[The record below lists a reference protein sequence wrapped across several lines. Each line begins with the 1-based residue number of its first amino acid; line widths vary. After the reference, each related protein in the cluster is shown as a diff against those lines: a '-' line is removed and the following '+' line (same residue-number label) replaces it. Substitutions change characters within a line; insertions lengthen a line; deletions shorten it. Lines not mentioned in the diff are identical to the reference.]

1 VRILLADD
9 DRVSRRLLQL
19 KLVQW
24 GFEVAEV
31 SDGTAAWA
39 ALRAPDGPRL
49 AILDWMM
56 PGLDGIEVCRRVRE
70 RAVPYIYVVIITAK
84 DRKEDIVA
92 ALEAGADD
100 FLTKPFDAFEL
111 KARLRTGAR
120 ILELQESLL
129 EAQDALRYEATHD
142 GLTGVANRATI
153 MDLLRREMDRAER
166 EGTHLGLVLLDI
178 DHFKKVNDTHG
189 HGVGDT
195 VLRETSRHVRRSLRP
210 YDHLGRIGGE
220 EFLLVLPGC
229 DAAAL
234 SALAE
239 RIREGIARNPV
250 TIEGTTVPLTV
261 SLGTASSRPGGASPD
276 RRNVELL
283 VRAADAALYR
293 AKEGGRDR
301 VEPAR
306 PQDFGAG
313 GAGPEG

>member
-1 VRILLADD
+1 VRILVADD
-9 DRVSRRLLQL
+9 DRVSRRLLEL

-24 GFEVAEV
+24 GFEVVEV
-31 SDGTAAWA
+31 ADGTEAWN

-111 KARLRTGAR
+111 KARLRTGSR

-153 MDLLRREMDRAER
+153 MDLLRREMDRADR
-166 EGTHLGLVLLDI
+166 EGTHLGLALLDI

-189 HGVGDT
+189 HMVGDA
-195 VLRETSRHVRRSLRP
+195 VLRETSRRVRRSLRP
-210 YDHLGRIGGE
+210 YDHLGRYGGE

-229 DAAAL
+229 DPKAL
-234 SALAE
+234 AALAE
-239 RIREGIARNPV
+239 RIREWIARTPV
-250 TIEGTTVPLTV
+250 TVEGTTVPVTI
-261 SLGTASSRPGGASPD
+261 SLGAASSGPKGTSPD
-276 RRNVELL
+276 GRNVELL
-283 VRAADAALYR
+283 VRAADSALYR
-293 AKEGGRDR
+293 AKESGRDR
-301 VEPAR
+301 VESAR
-306 PQDFGAG
+306 PEDFGAG
-313 GAGPEG
+313 AG